1 MKLQAVR
8 FLRPTKFSEE
18 FIREGTLGKDE
29 KVKCFYK
36 GIRDMLIIT
45 DKRMITIDKKG
56 LTGKKQTYLSVPI
69 DKIASYSITT
79 AGGID
84 LDSDL
89 EIFAAGLGS
98 VKASILRP
106 TKNIDELVA
115 TLKTILFEK

>member
-1 MKLQAVR
+1 MSLQTVR
-8 FLRPTKFSEE
+8 FLTPSKFSEK
-18 FIREGTLGKDE
+18 FIREGTLAKDE

-56 LTGKKQTYLSVPI
+56 FTGKKQKYLSVPI
-69 DKIASYSITT
+69 DKIVSYSITT

-89 EIFAAGLGS
+89 EIFLSGLGS
-98 VKASILRP
+98 VKAGILRP
-106 TKNIDELVA
+106 TKNIDELVL
-115 TLKTILFEK
+115 TLKSILFE